1 MYELKF
7 NSVTEND
14 RALFHSL
21 MQRYAA
27 ELDEHQHRSTPPDIM
42 TEWTNSIIDKQFD
55 TGRCLRLCY
64 DGTDIIGFLYGKID
78 QAEDK
83 GYKRIGHGY
92 IMEFYVLPEHRRKG
106 YGSAM
111 LSYLE
116 HFYSEHRVRNLY
128 LTADPVTGKPFWEAM
143 GYTATGK
150 ISPDNGQEIYE
161 KTLLIAPLYI
171 NKADAKDAAYIAR
184 LYEDNIT
191 PLHGAIISCDEWH
204 DSLSENDKDEAH
216 FLIYKHA
223 VPVAWLKI
231 NGLSEG
237 DSAWISM
244 LVVSPRFQRQGIGK
258 FAVRYAEEYCQTNGK
273 KKLFIK
279 TTTDNIP
286 AQKLY
291 KKCGYIISDE
301 IIYVTSDGISRNG
314 VVFVKKIR

>member
-1 MYELKF
+1 MHELTF
-7 NSVTEND
+7 TTITEND
-14 RALFHSL
+14 RNLFHSL
-21 MQRYAA
+21 MQSYAA
-27 ELDEHQHRSTPPDIM
+27 ELDEHQRRNTPPDIL
-42 TEWTNSIIDKQFD
+42 TRWTDSIINNQHDHS
-55 TGRCLRLCY
+55 RCLRLCY
-64 DGTDIIGFLYGKID
+64 DETEIIGFLYGKTD
-78 QAEDK
+78 QPEDK

-106 YGSAM
+106 YGSTM

-116 HFYSEHRVRNLY
+116 HFYSEHGVNDLY

-143 GYTATGK
+143 GYTATSEF
-150 ISPDNGQEIYE
+150 SPDNGQEIYE
-161 KTLLIAPLYI
+161 KTLLYI
-171 NKADAKDAAYIAR
+171 NKAAAKDAAYITK
-184 LYEDNIT
+184 LYEDNIA
-191 PLHGAIISCDEWH
+191 PLHGTIISRDEWH
-204 DSLSENDKDEAH
+204 DSLSENDNDEAH

-237 DSAWISM
+237 DNVWISM
-244 LVVSPRFQRQGIGK
+244 LVVSPKFQRQGIGK

-291 KKCGYIISDE
+291 NKCGYMISDE